1 MKCFTVILAAV
12 VIRGALSSLN
22 ASSVICLIRC
32 SIAPDPVVSV
42 FLDAIVKLITFHK
55 NSEKKKKPGTKL
67 VLFS

>member
-1 MKCFTVILAAV
+1 MKCFTVILAAG

-42 FLDAIVKLITFHK
+42 FLDAIVKLIY
-55 NSEKKKKPGTKL
+55 
-67 VLFS
+67 FS